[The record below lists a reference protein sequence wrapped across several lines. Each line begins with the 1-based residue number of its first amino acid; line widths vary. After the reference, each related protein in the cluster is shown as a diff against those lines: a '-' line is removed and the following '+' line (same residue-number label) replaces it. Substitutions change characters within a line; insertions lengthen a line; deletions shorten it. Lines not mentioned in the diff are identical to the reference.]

1 MIFFFQYI
9 HDDAQRTFIR
19 LGIVSFEKKQHGSTQ
34 LPKLVTVLACMKKV
48 PFFFISF
55 SATAPQ
61 PPPPALP
68 YPDLLHPN
76 SALLTT
82 TSGGGSGGGG
92 AGNGNR
98 PKIYSENSFIV
109 DEQLAEDEC
118 LCEVCCDLIEANKGL
133 LNEIDESMSCKHKV
147 CANCWKLHLATKCQQ
162 PSSSQV
168 IELKV
173 PTT

>member
-1 MIFFFQYI
+1 MMGRELLS
-9 HDDAQRTFIR
+9 DWV
-19 LGIVSFEKKQHGSTQ
+19 VSFEKQQHGSSQ
-34 LPKLVTVLACMKKV
+34 LPKLVTVLACMKKI

-76 SALLTT
+76 SALLTKTTAT
-82 TSGGGSGGGG
+82 TSGGGGG

-173 PTT
+173 PTYIVVQLTFQK